1 MLNLL
6 SSEHQTLA
14 ELAGPLLKRYAK
26 IPETNFSVPDGA
38 GAIKRLEQEYA
49 PNAVAVSHLDG
60 VRIDFKDWWFNVRSS
75 NTEPLLR
82 LNLEANTPELLQI
95 KLEELT
101 KTIGS

>member
-60 VRIDFKDWWFNVRSS
+60 VRIDFKDWWFVGSDENALDLSGGEGGWRQSPAS
-75 NTEPLLR
+75 ILR
-82 LNLEANTPELLQI
+82 GARVVE
-95 KLEELT
+95 
-101 KTIGS
+101 S